1 MLAYQ
6 KSGRFDILLEIK
18 KKGEKQIIFRINFN
32 NPNDVM
38 QNLYFSNKSRSA
50 ESLGLKILLDGK
62 RIDPI
67 EVNHVNLRDSEI
79 KPVRID
85 AYSAWA
91 YDLVSDYNNGL
102 LRFKGAGY
110 LLKPGKLYNISFSY
124 EGMESNTVEFRAE

>member
-1 MLAYQ
+1 MIVSQ
-6 KSGRFDILLEIK
+6 ESGKFDILLEIE
-18 KKGEKQIIFRINFN
+18 KKGEEKIIFKINFN
-32 NPNDVM
+32 NLNDKM

-50 ESLGLKILLDGK
+50 ESLGLKILLDGN

-67 EVNHVNLRDSEI
+67 EVNHVNLRDPEI
-79 KPVRID
+79 KPVQID
-85 AYSAWA
+85 AYSSWA

-124 EGMESNTVEFRAE
+124 EGMESNTVEFRAT